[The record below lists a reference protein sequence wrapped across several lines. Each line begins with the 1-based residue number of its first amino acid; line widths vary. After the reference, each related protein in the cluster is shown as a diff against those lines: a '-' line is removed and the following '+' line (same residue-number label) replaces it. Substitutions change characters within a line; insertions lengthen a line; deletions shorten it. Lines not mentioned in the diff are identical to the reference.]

1 MKLVISGIVVLALAG
16 CQSPSAPSSANS
28 SAPSEPSALDT
39 QPFASE
45 SGTGSNPSTSELIN
59 PMPDA
64 SSIPEKPVIPEAKPV
79 QKPGQNGWSQSK
91 LTMADVGKRIGRS
104 LTSLTATECRAVVLI
119 KTPTGM
125 GTIYLSYL
133 IDSPNLYRMEYLEP
147 DSEPRRVVILSE
159 GKSKRELTAKKLSS
173 PVALVTP
180 MTSPAILSDPNRF
193 AREFSRSLVAG
204 VVDRTN
210 AWGQLVANLSKSN
223 SGFTASIEERHPIVE
238 GKQTVN
244 YRIWAKRAPGAVKKL
259 GAAEFEIV
267 LDPKRWLPVT
277 IRTESVDLKG
287 KKWSYDWTAGWRF
300 NQKIDKKYFD
310 FKTPPMLDDK

>member
-1 MKLVISGIVVLALAG
+1 M
-16 CQSPSAPSSANS
+16 
-28 SAPSEPSALDT
+28 
-39 QPFASE
+39 
-45 SGTGSNPSTSELIN
+45 
-59 PMPDA
+59 
-64 SSIPEKPVIPEAKPV
+64 
-79 QKPGQNGWSQSK
+79 
-91 LTMADVGKRIGRS
+91 
-104 LTSLTATECRAVVLI
+104 
-119 KTPTGM
+119 
-125 GTIYLSYL
+125 
-133 IDSPNLYRMEYLEP
+133 
-147 DSEPRRVVILSE
+147 
-159 GKSKRELTAKKLSS
+159 
-173 PVALVTP
+173 
-180 MTSPAILSDPNRF
+180 
-193 AREFSRSLVAG
+193 
-204 VVDRTN
+204 VDRTN